1 MEEVWKSIDGFENYM
16 VSNYGRIKDLNYGNR
31 REERILNTSEK
42 VSLKINNKRL
52 YKNISSI
59 VVRAFIKDCPKEDIV
74 VINIDGD
81 KKNNHVNN
89 LKVMTKKEYG
99 EISAEKYINSVDR
112 DKLEKDFI
120 YKFNSLHGDKW
131 EYVGGYTNSRNPII
145 IKCKI
150 CGSEINII
158 PDNSLRKTAKLKC
171 NKCEAI
177 KYINDFKFK
186 FNNKYKDKY
195 EYIDREY
202 NSNAFTEDTHI
213 IKCLK
218 CGQLIKRKGKTLLYS
233 KFNCKC
239 QIKHTKHTKRTI
251 DYNKLELKFV
261 DKFNKRY
268 GEYFEYLGGYKEGKI
283 ICKCKVCGDI
293 KERVNNKLFDKD
305 RNISCRKCGNNYIG
319 SEIKECIECGKEF
332 TAFNKQQI
340 MCRDCHDKQKKEKR
354 KTLKRLR
361 EAKAKKNGK
370 IEWNISL
377 EKLIQR
383 DEGICKICGRQV
395 DINDYYYTDEGYF
408 IAGDNYPSIDHII
421 PLAKGGTH
429 TWDNIQLAHRHCNS
443 IKSDDIIEQ
452 EEEQLKW
459 I

>member
-16 VSNYGRIKDLNYGNR
+16 VSNYGKLKRI
-31 REERILNTSEK
+31 
-42 VSLKINNKRL
+42 
-52 YKNISSI
+52 YKNKEKII
-59 VVRAFIKDCPKEDIV
+59 KGCLDKKGNVKIKLRNNGNVLNIRLTKLVAQTFIRDLKENEIA
-74 VINIDGD
+74 IHIDGD
-81 KKNNHVNN
+81 KLNNRYDN
-89 LKVMTKKEYG
+89 LKILTLKEAGKISG
-99 EISAEKYINSVDR
+99 EKSVKLIDR

-120 YKFNSLHGDKW
+120 EKFNSLHGDKW
-131 EYVGGYTNSRNPII
+131 EYVGGYTNSRNSII

-171 NKCEAI
+171 NKCEAE
-177 KYINDFKFK
+177 KYINNFKIE
-186 FNNKYKDKY
+186 FNNKYKNKY
-195 EYIDREY
+195 EYIDRE
-202 NSNAFTEDTHI
+202 NNQNAFTEDIHI

-233 KFNCKC
+233 KFNCNHLTDEE
-239 QIKHTKHTKRTI
+239 IKQRRLKNEI
-251 DYNKLELKFV
+251 NKTLSELSKEIK
-261 DKFNKRY
+261 DINNRN
-268 GEYFEYLGGYKEGKI
+268 ELFEKELSK
-283 ICKCKVCGDI
+283 
-293 KERVNNKLFDKD
+293 
-305 RNISCRKCGNNYIG
+305 
-319 SEIKECIECGKEF
+319 IKECEYCGRIFYAKDYNWYCSDICKA
-332 TAFNKQQI
+332 T
-340 MCRDCHDKQKKEKR
+340 MKKEKQ
-354 KTLKRLR
+354 KAHKRLR

-395 DINDYYYTDEGYF
+395 DTEDYYYTEEGYF

-429 TWDNIQLAHRHCNS
+429 TWNNIQLAHRHCNT
-443 IKSDDIIEQ
+443 IKSDNIIEQ

>member
-1 MEEVWKSIDGFENYM
+1 MN
-16 VSNYGRIKDLNYGNR
+16 
-31 REERILNTSEK
+31 
-42 VSLKINNKRL
+42 
-52 YKNISSI
+52 
-59 VVRAFIKDCPKEDIV
+59 
-74 VINIDGD
+74 
-81 KKNNHVNN
+81 
-89 LKVMTKKEYG
+89 
-99 EISAEKYINSVDR
+99 
-112 DKLEKDFI
+112 KLEKDFI
-120 YKFNSLHGDKW
+120 EKFNSIHGDKW
-131 EYVGGYTNSRNPII
+131 EYVGGYTNSRNYIF

-150 CGSEINII
+150 CGNKINII

-177 KYINDFKFK
+177 KYTDDFKIK
-186 FNNKYKDKY
+186 FDNKYKGQY
-195 EYIDREY
+195 EYIDRE
-202 NSNAFTEDTHI
+202 NNQNAFTEDVHI

-218 CGQLIKRKGKTLLYS
+218 CGKINKWKGKTLLYS

-239 QIKHTKHTKRTI
+239 QRKHTKHTKHTI
-251 DYNKLELKFV
+251 DYNKLELKFI
-261 DKFNKRY
+261 DKFNKKY

-283 ICKCKVCGDI
+283 KCRCKVCGDI
-293 KERVNNKLFDKD
+293 KERVNNKLFRKGE
-305 RNISCRKCGNNYIG
+305 NIACRKCGNNYKN
-319 SEIKECIECGKEF
+319 SKVKECAECGKEF
-332 TAFNKQQI
+332 TAFSIQQVV
-340 MCRDCHDKQKKEKR
+340 CKDCHDKQEKEKQKAR
-354 KTLKRLR
+354 KRLR

-383 DEGICKICGRQV
+383 DEGISKICGRQV
-395 DINDYYYTDEGYF
+395 DTEDYYYTDEGYF

-443 IKSDDIIEQ
+443 IKSDNIIEY